1 MRRLLCSLAWVLA
14 PATLLAQVGHPPA
27 DSPYRDIN
35 NRHAFTLVLGRY
47 IGADDPAGALPKSG
61 PMGGVRYDTHIGGPA
76 QLTARL
82 LVAPTTRDELD
93 PTRPEDSRVI
103 RESSSIMTI
112 GDVGINI
119 NLTGGKSWRG
129 LVPST
134 LVTVGLLSDFVPE
147 DIHGYSLGLN
157 FAFGY
162 GGGLRYIPKDSRWE
176 ARADAHAFL
185 SQSEYPASY
194 FRAPL
199 GSTPILPVGTP
210 RSAWRTHAMLT
221 LGVTYHV
228 AR

>member
-1 MRRLLCSLAWVLA
+1 MRRLLCTSLLA
-14 PATLLAQVGHPPA
+14 FAPLTLTAQVGHPPA
-27 DSPYRDIN
+27 ESPYRDIN
-35 NRHAFTLVLGRY
+35 NRHGFTLVLGRY
-47 IGADDPAGALPKSG
+47 LGADDPAGALPKSG
-61 PMGGVRYDTHIGGPA
+61 PLAGVRYDTHIGGPA

-82 LVAPTTRDELD
+82 LMAPTTRDELD
-93 PTRPEDSRVI
+93 PTRPAESRVL
-103 RESSSIMTI
+103 RESSSFLTM

-134 LVTVGLLSDFVPE
+134 LVTVGLMSDFVPE
-147 DIHGYSLGLN
+147 DVHGYSLGLN
-157 FAFGY
+157 FAFGF

-176 ARADAHAFL
+176 LRADAHSIL

-199 GSTPILPVGTP
+199 GSTAILPTGTP
-210 RSAWRTHAMLT
+210 RSAWRRHGLLS